1 MSSLDEQPQQVGP
14 GDLVLGSPEQVTDAL
29 AYHGEGPVWS
39 PVWGGLRFVDM
50 LAGDLLTLGDDGS
63 VRRLHVGPV
72 AAFVRPRRGGGYV
85 VGLERGLGLADE
97 PDAVPVP
104 LPPMWSDPGIRMNDG
119 GCDPAGTLYA
129 GSMAYDQTPGA
140 GTLYRIGAD
149 GAVDVAQPRVTI
161 SNGLDFSPD
170 GTRAYYNDTA
180 TGRTDVLDVRDG
192 RLCSRRPL
200 HSGDGDH
207 PDGLCVDSA
216 GNVWV
221 ALYGAGQV
229 RCYSPTG
236 RVLAEVTLPARLVT
250 ACTLG
255 GEDLRDLYVTTSRE
269 DLEHPEP
276 AAGALFRVRVSVPGK
291 PVLPYA
297 G

>member
-1 MSSLDEQPQQVGP
+1 M
-14 GDLVLGSPEQVTDAL
+14 
-29 AYHGEGPVWS
+29 
-39 PVWGGLRFVDM
+39 
-50 LAGDLLTLGDDGS
+50 
-63 VRRLHVGPV
+63 
-72 AAFVRPRRGGGYV
+72 
-85 VGLERGLGLADE
+85 GLERGLGLADD
-97 PDAVPVP
+97 PDGAPTP

-119 GCDPAGTLYA
+119 GCDPARHPLRRVDGLRPDPR
-129 GSMAYDQTPGA
+129 G
-140 GTLYRIGAD
+140 GTLYRIDAD
-149 GAVDVAQPRVTI
+149 GTVDVAQPGVTI

-192 RLCSRRPL
+192 RLCCRRPL
-200 HSGDGDH
+200 HVGDGDH

-221 ALYGAGQV
+221 ALYGAGRV
-229 RCYSPTG
+229 RCYSPAG
-236 RVLAEVTLPARLVT
+236 QVLAEVTLPARLVT
-250 ACTLG
+250 ACTFG

-269 DLEHPEP
+269 RLEHPEP